1 MARKTLIDLKLETL
15 KEWEKYYK
23 NTRFYLE
30 KIKAIVKKH
39 DESAKIILFGSQVK
53 GTMKPDS
60 DIDVLIVSKLAKKQ
74 GDRLKI
80 RIEIAKEIG
89 DSTPFEIHI
98 VTQEEYEK
106 WYKKFIDKYYIEI

>member
-1 MARKTLIDLKLETL
+1 MVGKTLVDLKLETL

-30 KIKAIVKKH
+30 KIKVIAKKH
-39 DESAKIILFGSQVK
+39 DKSAKLILFGSQVK
-53 GTMKPDS
+53 GKMKPDS
-60 DIDVLIVSKLAKKQ
+60 DIDVLIISKLAKNTS
-74 GDRLKI
+74 DRLKI

-106 WYKKFIDKYYIEI
+106 WYKKFIDNHFEI